1 MSNKPIVFLDIDG
14 VLNSYS
20 WWARRTTMDF
30 PYREFDPAC
39 LSRLSDLVEH
49 VDAEIVIS
57 SSWRKPDTP
66 EESKGELMTLFADVC
81 RYWAISDN
89 VSQRIADVTP
99 KLDADRGIEIRH
111 YLSEQP
117 TAREY
122 LILDDQDD
130 FFPNQPLVQTDSRI
144 GLSFSDSLKA
154 LAILNATDSQ
164 SR

>member
-1 MSNKPIVFLDIDG
+1 MNKKPIVFLDIDG

-49 VDAEIVIS
+49 VDADIVVS

-66 EESKGELMTLFADVC
+66 QESREELIGLFADVC
-81 RYWAISDN
+81 RYWAIRDN
-89 VSQRIADVTP
+89 VSQRITDVTP
-99 KLDADRGIEIRH
+99 KLDTDRGAEIRH

-117 TAREY
+117 VARDY
-122 LILDDQDD
+122 VILDDKDD
-130 FFPNQPLVQTDSRI
+130 FLPDQPLVKTDSSI
-144 GLSFSDSLKA
+144 GLSFSDALKV
-154 LAILNATDSQ
+154 LTILSASGTQ
-164 SR
+164 S